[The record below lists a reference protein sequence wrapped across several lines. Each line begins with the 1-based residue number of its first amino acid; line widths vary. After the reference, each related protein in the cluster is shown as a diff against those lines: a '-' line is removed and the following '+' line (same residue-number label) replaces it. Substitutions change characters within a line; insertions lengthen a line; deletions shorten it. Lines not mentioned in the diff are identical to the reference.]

1 MEKEATAIID
11 AVRKWNH
18 FLAGRRFT
26 LITDQKSVAFMLDNR
41 KRTKVKNNKI
51 QCWRLELAPFSYEI
65 KYRPDRENNAPDAL
79 TRAFCSAVSSCNLEE
94 LHWDLCHLGVTR
106 LLLSPCVRKTYRFR
120 PMTSSEYVL
129 HAVYMR
135 KLNRDII
142 AMMKGL

>member
-1 MEKEATAIID
+1 VEKEATAIID

-65 KYRPDRENNAPDAL
+65 KYRPGRENNAPDRIDPCVLFCGLILQPGRVAPGL
-79 TRAFCSAVSSCNLEE
+79 VSFRRNTPAPLRAFEKSAVL
-94 LHWDLCHLGVTR
+94 DQ
-106 LLLSPCVRKTYRFR
+106 
-120 PMTSSEYVL
+120 
-129 HAVYMR
+129 
-135 KLNRDII
+135 
-142 AMMKGL
+142 